1 MKLFA
6 WSILFLVTI
15 AFLSLQHV
23 CAQEGQ
29 SPQLID
35 FAALTNISPAPNK
48 HKQNDN
54 AFKDKELTLPLSDDE
69 LAKVEGAD
77 ANLSNLPILLVP
89 GTLLYSATHMFQRI
103 KGSR

>member
-6 WSILFLVTI
+6 WSILFLVTT
-15 AFLSLQHV
+15 AALSLQRV
-23 CAQEGQ
+23 CAEESR
-29 SPQLID
+29 SPGLID
-35 FAALTNISPAPNK
+35 FAALTNVFPASN
-48 HKQNDN
+48 KQNDN

-69 LAKVEGAD
+69 LSKVEGAD

-103 KGSR
+103 KGSP

>member
-23 CAQEGQ
+23 CAEEGE
-29 SPQLID
+29 SPGLID
-35 FAALTNISPAPNK
+35 FAALTNVSPAPNK

-103 KGSR
+103 KGSP